1 MNSAIYIGSVRHR
14 RRGPV
19 AHAFR
24 YRLFMMYLDLAELDR
39 LFDPYWLWSV
49 RRPAPAWFRRAD
61 YFGDPEQ
68 PLDETLRDY
77 VATHAGTRPTGPI
90 RMLTHLRY
98 FGYVM
103 NPVTF
108 YYCFDSQD
116 SHVDT
121 IVAEITNTPWNE
133 RHCYVLQPSANEGS
147 EHRRRFRLSKE
158 FHVSPFMNMDQEY
171 QWSFTT
177 PARRLVVHMENFE
190 RRGKLFDATL
200 ALRREEIG
208 HGSLARVL
216 SRFPFMTLTVIGGI
230 YWHAARLWLKRVPFF
245 VHPSKRPA

>member
-1 MNSAIYIGSVRHR
+1 VNSAIYVGSVRHR
-14 RRGPV
+14 RREPV

-24 YRLFMMYLDLAELDR
+24 YRLFMMYLDLAEINS
-39 LFDPYWLWSV
+39 LFEPYWFWSA

-61 YFGDPEQ
+61 YFGDPDTS
-68 PLDETLRDY
+68 LDDAVRERVALET
-77 VATHAGTRPTGPI
+77 GTRPAGPI

-108 YYCFDSQD
+108 YYCFDAED
-116 SHVDT
+116 EHVET

-133 RHCYVLQPSANEGS
+133 RHTYVLGPADNRGS
-147 EHRRRFRLSKE
+147 EHKRRFRLSKD
-158 FHVSPFMNMDQEY
+158 FHVSPFMDMEQEY
-171 QWSFTT
+171 SWWFTT
-177 PARRLVVHMENFE
+177 PAERLTVHMENFE

-200 ALRREEIG
+200 VLRREEIS

-216 SRFPFMTLTVIGGI
+216 ARFPLMTATVVGGI
-230 YWHAARLWLKRVPFF
+230 YWQAVRLWLKRVPFF